1 MTKKLSDYAQVAKLL
16 KQKGKELELTLSA
29 KSQSFAGGNSVDVY
43 VSKGSDKAIEE
54 LKNFSKQFVYGKFDG
69 MTDYYDI
76 TNWNEN
82 IPQTKYLFIQDE
94 RAMTILK
101 GLNDK
106 YWDYSYE
113 INGKRI
119 GWYEFVNQVKEVF
132 PNDAWQKVL
141 QTLVDNQ
148 GNLVPYGLKQTF
160 KIQKKIEEVA

>member
-1 MTKKLSDYAQVAKLL
+1 MTKKLSNYAQVAKLL
-16 KQKGKELELTLSA
+16 KQKGKELGLTLSA
-29 KSQSFAGGNSVDVY
+29 TSQSFAGGNSVDVY
-43 VSKGSDKAIEE
+43 VSKGSDTAIQE
-54 LKNFSKQFVYGKFDG
+54 LKDFSKQFVYGKFDG

-76 TNWNEN
+76 TNWNKN

-132 PNDAWQKVL
+132 PNDAWQHVL
-141 QTLVDNQ
+141 QALVQEQ
-148 GNLVPYGLKQTF
+148 GKFPFGGKGYLFEIKQ
-160 KIQKKIEEVA
+160 KIQEVA

>member
-1 MTKKLSDYAQVAKLL
+1 
-16 KQKGKELELTLSA
+16 
-29 KSQSFAGGNSVDVY
+29 
-43 VSKGSDKAIEE
+43 
-54 LKNFSKQFVYGKFDG
+54 

>member
-1 MTKKLSDYAQVAKLL
+1 MKTLSKAAQVAKLL
-16 KQKGKELELTLSA
+16 KQKCKELELTLSA
-29 KSQSFAGGNSVDVY
+29 TSQSFAGGNSVDVY

-54 LKNFSKQFVYGKFDG
+54 LKDFSKQFVYGKFDG

-113 INGKRI
+113 INGKTI

>member
-16 KQKGKELELTLSA
+16 KQKGKELGLTLSA
-29 KSQSFAGGNSVDVY
+29 TSQSFAGGNSVDVY
-43 VSKGSDKAIEE
+43 VSKGSDTAIQE
-54 LKNFSKQFVYGKFDG
+54 LKDFSKQFVYGKFDG

-113 INGKRI
+113 INGKTI
-119 GWYEFVNQVKEVF
+119 GWYEFVNQVKEIF

-141 QTLVDNQ
+141 QKLIENQ

>member
-1 MTKKLSDYAQVAKLL
+1 MYPT
-16 KQKGKELELTLSA
+16 
-29 KSQSFAGGNSVDVY
+29 
-43 VSKGSDKAIEE
+43 GSDTAIQE
-54 LKNFSKQFVYGKFDG
+54 LKDFSKQFVYGKFDG

-101 GLNDK
+101 GLDDK

-113 INGKRI
+113 INGKTI